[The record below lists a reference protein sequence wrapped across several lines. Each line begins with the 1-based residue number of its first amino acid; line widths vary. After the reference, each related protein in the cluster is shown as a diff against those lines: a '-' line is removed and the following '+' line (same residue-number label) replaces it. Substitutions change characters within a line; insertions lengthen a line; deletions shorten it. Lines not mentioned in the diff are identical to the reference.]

1 MEELKRKIER
11 LYDNLEEIKWDLEK
25 ANDTLEE
32 IESAEVEIESNTIKD
47 VDKFVFK
54 LKADNLYS
62 PEIQEFL
69 ISYMQFY
76 NN

>member
-11 LYDNLEEIKWDLEK
+11 LWDNLEEIKWDLEK

-32 IESAEVEIESNTIKD
+32 IESAEVESNTIKD